1 MAYSFYMDGVLLP
14 VTPETLQLKIK
25 GRNETVTLMD
35 QGEVN
40 VLKSPGLTEVSFDA
54 LLPNVR
60 YPFAEYPGGF
70 RKAEYYLTL
79 FERLKLSGVFQLV
92 VSRRMPGGNGLHG
105 SSLKVS
111 IEDYETKEDAGQYG
125 TDVMVSVSLK
135 QFRNYGTK
143 TCQISGNT
151 ALIIPSRE
159 TSGAPSQIA
168 STVKEVESV
177 WEISNRCKGDPSR
190 YKELQESKR
199 ISDPNHPPA
208 GQTIMIPR

>member
-1 MAYSFYMDGVLLP
+1 M
-14 VTPETLQLKIK
+14 
-25 GRNETVTLMD
+25 
-35 QGEVN
+35 
-40 VLKSPGLTEVSFDA
+40 TEVSFDA

-159 TSGAPSQIA
+159 TSGAPSQRA
-168 STVKEVESV
+168 YTVQEGESLWELLWRWEPLSGVTGGKPHFGSEPSSGRADHYDTEVMLNGAN
-177 WEISNRCKGDPSR
+177 ID
-190 YKELQESKR
+190 
-199 ISDPNHPPA
+199 
-208 GQTIMIPR
+208 

>member
-143 TCQISGNT
+143 TCQI
-151 ALIIPSRE
+151 P
-159 TSGAPSQIA
+159 
-168 STVKEVESV
+168 
-177 WEISNRCKGDPSR
+177 EIQR
-190 YKELQESKR
+190 
-199 ISDPNHPPA
+199 
-208 GQTIMIPR
+208 

>member
-125 TDVMVSVSLK
+125 T
-135 QFRNYGTK
+135 
-143 TCQISGNT
+143 CQISGNT

-159 TSGAPSQIA
+159 TSGAPSQRA
-168 STVKEVESV
+168 YTVQEGESL
-177 WEISNRCKGDPSR
+177 WEISKRCYGDGSR
-190 YKELQESKR
+190 YPELQEANR

>member
-92 VSRRMPGGNGLHG
+92 VSRRMPGGNRPARQQPESFNRRLRNKGRC
-105 SSLKVS
+105 
-111 IEDYETKEDAGQYG
+111 G
-125 TDVMVSVSLK
+125 T
-135 QFRNYGTK
+135 
-143 TCQISGNT
+143 
-151 ALIIPSRE
+151 
-159 TSGAPSQIA
+159 
-168 STVKEVESV
+168 V
-177 WEISNRCKGDPSR
+177 WDGCDGVR
-190 YKELQESKR
+190 
-199 ISDPNHPPA
+199 
-208 GQTIMIPR
+208 